1 MSRWPAVAPAKNL
14 TRAIVASTLLWVLG
28 GMLGLVLLSVASAG
42 YRIVPVLFVVIAFIG
57 LVLALTTLLLKVSA
71 TQSRT

>member
-1 MSRWPAVAPAKNL
+1 
-14 TRAIVASTLLWVLG
+14 
-28 GMLGLVLLSVASAG
+28 MLGLVLLSVASAG